1 MPFASP
7 ATVVIR
13 EWSTIS
19 IVSKRDEE
27 ENGAGWDLFLR
38 MEQTLKLDK
47 WKFGLLAGTD
57 PMWGC
62 WVRQGP
68 SFGGNFTW
76 VYSDLKPPRMVAGGC
91 LSNLE
96 RDAAVMNHRMEFI
109 ITALLNKLGPALR
122 WMSFHYSCWRNTGR
136 DFRITGET
144 PVLYKSASILLQ
156 KAFLWALKTTREEDM
171 NSNN

>member
-19 IVSKRDEE
+19 IVSERDEE
-27 ENGAGWDLFLR
+27 ENGAGWDLLQW

-47 WKFGLLAGTD
+47 WKFGLFAGTD

-68 SFGGNFTW
+68 DFGGNITW
-76 VYSDLKPPRMVAGGC
+76 VYSDMKPLRKTVRGC

-96 RDAAVMNHRMEFI
+96 SGASVMNQRMEFI
-109 ITALLNKLGPALR
+109 LTALLNKLGPALP
-122 WMSFHYSCWRNTGR
+122 WMSFPCSCWRDTGR

-144 PVLYKSASILLQ
+144 LVFYESASILLQ
-156 KAFLWALKTTREEDM
+156 KASLCTLETTREEEM